1 MADVFERLDIHAG
14 TVFNYHQQRRHT
26 KNYLADL
33 ELLQYDIM
41 YGDQYVYAE
50 EGSPMKEGHMYMGV
64 KDAVISQVTEQ
75 YNKTYSI
82 YGENFTKQSKV
93 FINGEKQKTT
103 YLNNTRLDLKESKL
117 SDGDTIMVAQVGSS
131 NTTFRTTKTYK
142 YNAGT
147 LTEMPP
153 EKDAPENGRQAFVVE
168 KEEKEK

>member
-1 MADVFERLDIHAG
+1 
-14 TVFNYHQQRRHT
+14 
-26 KNYLADL
+26 
-33 ELLQYDIM
+33 
-41 YGDQYVYAE
+41 
-50 EGSPMKEGHMYMGV
+50 MGV

-103 YLNNTRLDLKESKL
+103 FLNNTRLDLKESKL

-153 EKDAPENGRQAFVVE
+153 EKDAPENDRQAFVVE

>member
-1 MADVFERLDIHAG
+1 MAEKLGFEETTH
-14 TVFNYHQQRRHT
+14 
-26 KNYLADL
+26 
-33 ELLQYDIM
+33 
-41 YGDQYVYAE
+41 
-50 EGSPMKEGHMYMGV
+50 
-64 KDAVISQVTEQ
+64 
-75 YNKTYSI
+75 
-82 YGENFTKQSKV
+82 FTKFFKRETGCTPTEFRQ
-93 FINGEKQKTT
+93 KQKTT
-103 YLNNTRLDLKESKL
+103 FLNNTRLDLKESKL

>member
-1 MADVFERLDIHAG
+1 MCLKDWISMPEQYSTIISSAAIRKI
-14 TVFNYHQQRRHT
+14 
-26 KNYLADL
+26 YLADL

-103 YLNNTRLDLKESKL
+103 FLNNTRLDLKESKL
-117 SDGDTIMVAQVGSS
+117 FRRRHDHGSAGRIEQYDVSDDEDV
-131 NTTFRTTKTYK
+131 
-142 YNAGT
+142 
-147 LTEMPP
+147 
-153 EKDAPENGRQAFVVE
+153 
-168 KEEKEK
+168 